1 MIKFQNVSV
10 EIKGKRILNNIN
22 LTVNDGEFVLLCGES
37 GCGKTTLT
45 RLVNGM
51 IPHFIKD
58 VKVDG
63 TVTVNDLDIAES
75 PMYKIAESVGSVFQN
90 PKTQFFNTD
99 SSAEI
104 AFGLENIGADRDYM
118 HKRVAQTISDLKIE
132 NLADRNV
139 FSMSGGEKQLLAFA
153 SVYAMNPQIYV
164 LDEPSAN
171 LDYEAIEKLRKIL
184 ETVKNGGHTVLI
196 AEHRL
201 SYLYGLADRIVYLKD
216 GCIEKDFTATEFVGI
231 TESERIAMG
240 LRSICSE
247 EIDIPERVIMQPD
260 SSLAVH
266 HLSVKRKKQA
276 VIHDF
281 SLSANIGDIIGIVGK
296 NGSGKST
303 LCSSLCGLL
312 PTVNGEVIFR
322 GRKLSRRARNRHF
335 GVVMQDVNHQ
345 LFSDSVKN
353 ECLSANPDATDQEI
367 EDLLNSFD
375 LLDCIDRHPLTLSG
389 GQRQRLAICQAI
401 MGKKKFLIFDEPTSG
416 LDFRHMCRVTEWLK
430 QLAQRGYIL
439 FVVTH
444 DYEFLNRACNCY
456 IQIERVSESA
466 ERKKP

>member
-1 MIKFQNVSV
+1 MIQFQNVSV
-10 EIKGKRILNNIN
+10 TIQGHKILDNIN

-45 RLVNGM
+45 RLVNGL
-51 IPHFIKD
+51 IPHFVKG

-63 TVTVNDLDIAES
+63 AVTVEALDIAES

-104 AFGLENIGADRDYM
+104 AFGLENIGADRDFM
-118 HKRVAQTISDLKIE
+118 HKRVAKTISDLEIE
-132 NLADRNV
+132 TLADRSV
-139 FSMSGGEKQLLAFA
+139 FSLSGGEKQLLAFA
-153 SVYAMNPQIYV
+153 SVYAMNPQVYV

-171 LDYEAIEKLRKIL
+171 LDYEAMEKLRRIL
-184 ETVKNGGHTVLI
+184 ENVKKRGHTVLI

-201 SYLYGLADRIVYLKD
+201 SYLYGLADRIVYLKA
-216 GCIEKDFTATEFVGI
+216 GRIEKEFTAAEFAGLS
-231 TESERIAMG
+231 ESKRTAMG
-240 LRSICSE
+240 LRSIRSE
-247 EIDIPERVIMQPD
+247 EIKIPERTLTQPEP
-260 SSLAVH
+260 SLAVR
-266 HLSVKRKKQA
+266 HLSVKRKKRL
-276 VIHDF
+276 ILNDLSF
-281 SLSANIGDIIGIVGK
+281 SANDGDIIGIVGK

-312 PTVNGEVIFR
+312 PAASGEVIFH
-322 GRKLSRRARNRHF
+322 GRKLSRRARTKQF
-335 GVVMQDVNHQ
+335 GMVMQDVNHQ

-353 ECLSANPDATDQEI
+353 ECLSANPNATDQEI
-367 EDLLNSFD
+367 ENLLNSFD

-416 LDFRHMCRVTEWLK
+416 LDFRHMCQVTERLK
-430 QLAQRGYIL
+430 QLSQHGYIL

-456 IQIERVSESA
+456 IQIGQFDES
-466 ERKKP
+466 K

>member
-10 EIKGKRILNNIN
+10 EIKGKKILNNIN

-51 IPHFIKD
+51 IPHFVKD

-118 HKRVAQTISDLKIE
+118 RKRVAQTISDLEIE

-260 SSLAVH
+260 SSLAVQ

-312 PTVNGEVIFR
+312 PTVNGEVIYR
-322 GRKLSRRARNRHF
+322 GRKLSRRARNRQF

-367 EDLLNSFD
+367 EELLNSFD

-430 QLAQRGYIL
+430 QLAQKGYIL

-466 ERKKP
+466 ERKKS

>member
-51 IPHFIKD
+51 IPHFVKD
-58 VKVDG
+58 VKADG

-171 LDYEAIEKLRKIL
+171 LDHEAIEKLRKIL

-196 AEHRL
+196 AEHRI

-216 GCIEKDFTATEFVGI
+216 GCIEKYFTAAEFAGI

-260 SSLAVH
+260 SSLAVQ

-281 SLSANIGDIIGIVGK
+281 SLSANVGDIIGIVGK

-312 PTVNGEVIFR
+312 PTVNGEVIYR
-322 GRKLSRRARNRHF
+322 GRKLSRRARNRQF

-367 EDLLNSFD
+367 EELLNSFD

-430 QLAQRGYIL
+430 QLAQKGYIL

-466 ERKKP
+466 ERKKS